1 MRKRST
7 YRPRPVIK
15 PLGIK
20 DEVVLEPHTRIS
32 ALALDTDWIETQHL
46 RDIGSHALLCQLVAA
61 TMGSADKATTADAMI
76 EILVAVEDRYQE
88 DRYQEDRYQR
98 DGVAAV
104 PAQDM
109 QILRAGLADTLPWLC
124 MQPNMAVY
132 RASERLVR
140 KHDRLR
146 DAARRQ
152 VAA

>member
-1 MRKRST
+1 MRKRSH

-20 DEVVLEPHTRIS
+20 DEAALELHTRIS
-32 ALALDTDWIETQHL
+32 ALALDTDWIEMQHL
-46 RDIGSHALLCQLVAA
+46 RDIGAHALLCELVAD
-61 TMGSADKATTADAMI
+61 TVGDQDKSAESRSIASICVYA
-76 EILVAVEDRYQE
+76 EDRYE
-88 DRYQEDRYQR
+88 RHGMAEVTASEMKR
-98 DGVAAV
+98 
-104 PAQDM
+104 
-109 QILRAGLADTLPWLC
+109 LRECLAETIPWLSQ
-124 MQPNMAVY
+124 QPNMSIY

>member
-1 MRKRST
+1 MRKRSH

-20 DEVVLEPHTRIS
+20 DDVVLELHTRIS
-32 ALALDTDWIETQHL
+32 ALALDTDWIEMQHL
-46 RDIGSHALLCQLVAA
+46 RDIGAHALLCELVAETMADQEKAAEA
-61 TMGSADKATTADAMI
+61 TAMI
-76 EILVAVEDRYQE
+76 EILVAVEDL
-88 DRYQEDRYQR
+88 YQR

-104 PAQDM
+104 PAPEM
-109 QILRAGLADTLPWLC
+109 QRLRDCLAETIPWLS
-124 MQPNMAVY
+124 MQPNMAIY